1 MFKRGDLVRSKN
13 QNFLPWTGI
22 VLQRDKDEQ
31 GTMFVQVRRTEPTT
45 LGAWVV
51 WELEKDVSKVGQ

>member
-1 MFKRGDLVRSKN
+1 MFKRGDLVRSKD

-22 VLQRDKDEQ
+22 VLQCQNDEG
-31 GTMFVQVRRTEPTT
+31 GTPHVQVRRTEPTT

-51 WELEKDVSKVGQ
+51 WELEKDVCKAGQ

>member
-22 VLQRDKDEQ
+22 VLQYVKDKQ
-31 GTMFVQVRRTEPTT
+31 GTEFVEVRRTEPTT

-51 WELEKDVSKVGQ
+51 WELEKDVCKAGQ